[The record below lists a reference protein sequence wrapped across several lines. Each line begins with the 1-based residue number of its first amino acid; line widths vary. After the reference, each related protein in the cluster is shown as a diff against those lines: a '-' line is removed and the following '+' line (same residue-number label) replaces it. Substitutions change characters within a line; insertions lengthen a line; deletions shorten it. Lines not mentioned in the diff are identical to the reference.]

1 MRAPSLASL
10 SATSG
15 TTLTRVSR
23 GALSRSAPMV
33 TDIHAPRMASRMAGH
48 PRVWKSP
55 IELRSCDVEFLHTSA
70 VSYAAMLGI
79 DLERADHGLP
89 DDFAIVATPAAHG
102 RRRHAARVDR
112 LQGSRAT
119 VHPRA
124 GGLHVRLA
132 AV

>member
-15 TTLTRVSR
+15 TTETRVSR

-33 TDIHAPRMASRMAGH
+33 TDIHAPRMASRVAEH

-55 IELRSCDVEFLHTSA
+55 IELRSCNVEFMHTSA

-79 DLERADHGLP
+79 DLERADHRLP
-89 DDFAIVATPAAHG
+89 EDLAIVATPAARGLSQRVIDAKHG
-102 RRRHAARVDR
+102 GVRY
-112 LQGSRAT
+112 GT
-119 VHPRA
+119 CVHEFNI
-124 GGLHVRLA
+124 
-132 AV
+132 